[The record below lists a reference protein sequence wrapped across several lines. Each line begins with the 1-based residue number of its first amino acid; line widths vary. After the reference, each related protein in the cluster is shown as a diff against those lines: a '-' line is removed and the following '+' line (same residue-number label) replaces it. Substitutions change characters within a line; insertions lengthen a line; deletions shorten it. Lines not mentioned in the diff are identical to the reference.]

1 MDSVEGANAQQEVA
15 NAESADDT
23 GNFQAIS
30 HDNKE
35 NPVKNIKL
43 GKSMKV
49 LCDDGSNLPDV
60 PMDEYACLPGAGGI
74 GTSIGNDNKLDS
86 TAKHSKTETAKSL
99 KAGSDKAE
107 SLNVYQS
114 ISINIKNKIPKEV
127 DAILQLVCACL
138 NSKKPIS
145 LKLENKHFSTAKTKD
160 FDEWYDRLEKKMKS
174 YFLDTPTDLIQ
185 LSRSSNCN
193 STYISLQI
201 RPAKLLCSLD
211 THLYFPSVS
220 SVDQV
225 KNEKAFEII
234 TQDKHFG
241 ELSFDHDKT
250 FVLNR
255 TVKGLR
261 REDVDIQFKE
271 ITGKNIPRTLVDM
284 ASKYISAFANH
295 KGGSIYFG
303 IEDKH
308 ALVVGVDISNT
319 DESTIANSLE
329 ERINKMQWL
338 NSPLSMEKGK
348 HWDIWFEEIDEMSA
362 VSQGKRLRVI
372 IVSVAEM
379 PGGVFTT
386 VPESFYTDNNG
397 NVLQYTNITQWKHDF
412 IKLYK
417 ECPATKADLQ
427 QISEKLDAIHKEKG
441 ERTFSFNDKQEKKTV
456 AKVTNI
462 TERQLVQNPIFT
474 KKNYELLTE
483 FMTSKKCVVLKG
495 IIGSG
500 KSELALRYCYN
511 ASKTENVVDTWN
523 FKSTDKSSLEKSL
536 RDICPYL
543 NIHDI
548 PPKQDEEFQDEVID
562 ELFAVIVE
570 TVKNDRHDRS
580 HIFLFDDVKDITRDI
595 LDDIFQKCIRT
606 FNIKCIITTVL
617 AFEPDDD
624 VRIIDIK
631 GFTEEEALDFI
642 REGKTL
648 TPDEKEGSCILSR
661 KLSCNPKA
669 LQIVR
674 TYMKYARLKIGGIIE
689 RLKLPSDILKVEES
703 RAVKSKVKDKMFS
716 LLISILREIH
726 QKYQEDKKEE
736 IFEMFLMLQY
746 MQVEKIPVTI
756 FSNINVKNSRM
767 DTDDLLY
774 VVENCSFGTVEGED
788 DGMYDYRLL
797 STHDVVVFA
806 LEIYCEYKGTNIHR
820 SKEDLLQKLLGSF
833 FLLMDKDNVSRSSLQ
848 HHTLLLPHTRSVINH
863 LNEYVYAK
871 IASSTSNW
879 CITNTELVLKMI
891 YMNDLV
897 GFTSGFIETCTSSNK
912 YFEMAKYLLFQML
925 CIDEDT
931 FDEEINQSCENI
943 TDIEAM
949 KKIAEQYSLHI
960 CKAIVSFIQS
970 TDQIDV
976 VEKVAKQFLLYKNR
990 NMADVEL
997 LRSKLGKRNLETGP
1011 KLSEDEY
1018 KKLCEEGFAIPE
1030 DYLGPIFVYEI
1041 VTSVLYTCGRRM
1053 FYLPGSSKHKEA
1065 RYFCV
1070 YLYIAHLLPTYLCY
1084 NKAGEMTNLLIK
1096 KSSELP
1102 QVMGEQNIND
1112 DFVAN
1117 TIRHPADT
1125 YSDLKTFN
1133 ILSTML
1139 TERSVIQS
1147 TMDPT
1152 LAFNEPSSE
1161 VLKKNLAIC
1170 EARFYEKKHY
1180 MEFGI
1185 LKMST
1190 EENDYNRMLW
1200 LKQITRI
1207 YRLLLKKNKEFSSV
1221 GLKWAESLSAEIQ
1234 KMKTSTAYP
1243 SLMISLGDLYLA
1255 LGEIST
1261 AECCFREFIPKLED
1275 KGNKKPDLNKY
1286 QRRACINYIKCRI
1299 QNYNDK
1305 NNDLETLSKL
1315 LAFKLGLTC
1324 HTRELLEMGKL
1335 ESKLNQKLE
1344 KYEDI

>member
-1 MDSVEGANAQQEVA
+1 MDSIEGAHAQQDVE
-15 NAESADDT
+15 NAGSSDDID
-23 GNFQAIS
+23 NFQAIS
-30 HDNKE
+30 PDNKE
-35 NPVKNIKL
+35 KPVKNIKL
-43 GKSMKV
+43 GKSVKV
-49 LCDDGSNLPDV
+49 LCDEGSSLSDV
-60 PMDEYACLPGAGGI
+60 SIDDYACLPGAGGI
-74 GTSIGNDNKLDS
+74 GTSIGNDDRRGSSSKF
-86 TAKHSKTETAKSL
+86 SKTEKAKAL
-99 KAGSDKAE
+99 KAGSDNVE

-138 NSKKPIS
+138 NSQKPIAI
-145 LKLENKHFSTAKTKD
+145 KLENKHFKTAETKD

-185 LSRSSNCN
+185 LDKSSNCN
-193 STYISLQI
+193 STYITLQI

-211 THLYFPSVS
+211 THLYFPAVS

-225 KNEKAFEII
+225 KNEKAIEIL
-234 TQDKHFG
+234 TQNKHFG
-241 ELSFDHDKT
+241 ELPFSHDNK
-250 FVLNR
+250 FVLNQ
-255 TVKGLR
+255 TVKDLR
-261 REDVDIQFKE
+261 REDVDVQFKA

-308 ALVVGVDISNT
+308 ASVVGVDISNT

-329 ERINKMQWL
+329 ERIRQMQWI
-338 NSPLSMEKGK
+338 NSPLTMEKGK
-348 HWDIWFEEIDEMSA
+348 HWDIWFEEIDQMSE
-362 VSQGKRLRVI
+362 VSQEKQLRVI

-379 PGGVFTT
+379 PGGVSTT
-386 VPESFYTDNNG
+386 IPESFYTDDDG
-397 NVLQYTNITQWKHDF
+397 NVLQYMDILQWKNDF
-412 IKLYK
+412 IKSFK
-417 ECPATKADLQ
+417 ECPATKADIQ
-427 QISEKLDAIHKEKG
+427 QITEKLDAIHKDKDEI
-441 ERTFSFNDKQEKKTV
+441 SFDVKQEKKTV
-456 AKVTNI
+456 TKVTNI
-462 TERQLVQNPIFT
+462 KERQLVQNPIFT
-474 KKNYELLTE
+474 KKSNELYEC
-483 FMTSKKCVVLKG
+483 MNRKKCVVLKG

-511 ASKTENVVDTWN
+511 ASKAETEVDTWN
-523 FKSTDKSSLEKSL
+523 VKCTDKSSFEKSL
-536 RDICPYL
+536 RDIFPYL
-543 NIHDI
+543 NIHEV
-548 PPKQDEEFQDEVID
+548 PPKRDEEFQDEVID

-580 HIFLFDDVKDITRDI
+580 HIFLFDDVKDMTRDI
-595 LDDIFQKCIRT
+595 LDIILQKCIQT
-606 FNIKCIITTVL
+606 FNIKCIVTTVL
-617 AFEPDDD
+617 AFEPDDE
-624 VRIIDIK
+624 VLIIDIK

-648 TPDEKEGSCILSR
+648 TPDEKEGFCIISR

-703 RAVKSKVKDKMFS
+703 RAVKSKVKFKMFS
-716 LLISILREIH
+716 LLVSILHEIH
-726 QKYQEDKKEE
+726 KKYQEENKEE
-736 IFEMFLMLQY
+736 IFEMCLMLQY
-746 MQVEKIPVTI
+746 VLVEKIPVTI
-756 FSNINVKNSRM
+756 FSNINVQNSRI

-788 DGMYDYRLL
+788 DGMYDRRLL

-806 LEIYCEYKGTNIHR
+806 LEICCEYRGTYIHC

-833 FLLMDKDNVSRSSLQ
+833 FLLMDKDNVSRFSLQ
-848 HHTLLLPHTRSVINH
+848 HHTLLLPHARSVINH
-863 LNEYVYAK
+863 LNEYIDAK

-879 CITNTELVLKMI
+879 CITNTELVLKLI

-897 GFTSGFIETCTSSNK
+897 GFTSNFSETCTSSNK
-912 YFEMAKYLLFQML
+912 YFDKAKYLLFQML
-925 CIDEDT
+925 SINEDK
-931 FDEEINQSCENI
+931 FDEEIQLSCENI

-949 KKIAEQYSLHI
+949 KKIAEKLSLPI
-960 CKAIVSFIQS
+960 CEAIMSFIQNKA
-970 TDQIDV
+970 QMKL
-976 VEKVAKQFLLYKNR
+976 VENVAKHFLLYKNR

-997 LRSKLGKRNLETGP
+997 LSRKLGKKNLEMGP
-1011 KLSEDEY
+1011 KLTEDEY
-1018 KKLCEEGFAIPE
+1018 KMLCKEGFAIPD
-1030 DYLGPIFVYEI
+1030 DYLGLFFLYEI

-1053 FYLPGSSKHKEA
+1053 FYLPGSSQNKEV

-1070 YLYIAHLLPTYLCY
+1070 YLYIAHLLPTCLCY
-1084 NKAGEMTNLLIK
+1084 CQVGEMTNPQIK
-1096 KSSELP
+1096 KPNELP
-1102 QVMGEQNIND
+1102 QVMGEKSIND
-1112 DFVAN
+1112 EFEGS
-1117 TIRHPADT
+1117 TIRHPTDT

-1139 TERSVIQS
+1139 IERSVIQS

-1161 VLKKNLAIC
+1161 VLKQNLAIC
-1170 EARFYEKKHY
+1170 ETRFYERKHY

-1207 YRLLLKKNKEFSSV
+1207 YRLLLKKNKEFSSD
-1221 GLKWAESLSAEIQ
+1221 GLKWAENLSAEIQ

-1243 SLMISLGDLYLA
+1243 SLMISLGDLYFA
-1255 LGEIST
+1255 LGQISS
-1261 AECCFREFIPKLED
+1261 AECCFGEFIPKLED
-1275 KGNKKPDLNKY
+1275 KGNEKSNLNKY

-1305 NNDLETLSKL
+1305 NNDLETRSKI
-1315 LAFKLGLTC
+1315 LAYKIGLIS
-1324 HTRELLEMGKL
+1324 HTRELREMEKL
-1335 ESKLNQKLE
+1335 ENNLNQKLE
-1344 KYEDI
+1344 KYEDL